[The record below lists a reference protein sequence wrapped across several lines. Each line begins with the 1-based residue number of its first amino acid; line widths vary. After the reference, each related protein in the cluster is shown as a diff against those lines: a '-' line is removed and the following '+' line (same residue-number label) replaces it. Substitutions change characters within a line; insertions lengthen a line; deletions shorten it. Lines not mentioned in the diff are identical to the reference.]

1 MVELA
6 KKWTA
11 SKPFCVVVTTCIL
24 LNAAL
29 LGVETSQTIMAAAGT
44 YMNVFNYI
52 FKAIFL
58 VEIILRLI
66 AFHPN
71 YRRFFK
77 DGWNVFDFVI
87 VAITTVPLGGDYANV
102 GRVLRLLR
110 VIRLVTVSDELKLI
124 VSTMFRSIPSMGHVI
139 LLLSMLLYVYGVA
152 GFYMFHTVDPE
163 NWGTLGRSLLSL
175 FQVVTLEGWPDF
187 QRNVLPQ
194 RPWAWLYFAT
204 FIVIGVF
211 VVINLFI
218 AVVMNNLDKAKEEQ
232 RALAD
237 SKLPGGDILARL
249 ERLKTE
255 IDEIE
260 RYIRNKG

>member
-29 LGVETSQTIMAAAGT
+29 LGVETSQTVMAAAGT
-44 YMNVFNYI
+44 YLNVFNYI

-152 GFYMFHTVDPE
+152 GD
-163 NWGTLGRSLLSL
+163 
-175 FQVVTLEGWPDF
+175 VVTRQGPDF
-187 QRNVLPQ
+187 FINGKHVALAKHKSRRGEPLAAGPIGVIPHGC
-194 RPWAWLYFAT
+194 YFAGT
-204 FIVIGVF
+204 PHKDGFDSRYAIIGWICRDRIVGTGSPV
-211 VVINLFI
+211 L
-218 AVVMNNLDKAKEEQ
+218 
-232 RALAD
+232 
-237 SKLPGGDILARL
+237 
-249 ERLKTE
+249 
-255 IDEIE
+255 
-260 RYIRNKG
+260 